1 MLKYITFLFL
11 FLHAI
16 NINATSD
23 TLTVDLEEGKRL
35 LLKDEKFI
43 EALRFFTEAI
53 KTATKNKQNDAVAEN
68 MYWIAECL
76 FQVRQLKELAEV
88 LEDGESFMLRNRQ
101 NSSYCNLMLIKAKY
115 LIDIGK
121 IKDANR
127 LLSKLE
133 KENNSPSFIIK
144 IKLLQADA
152 YYKISDLE
160 KSKSLYDFIIRNT
173 KDSIQIAQAYNGI
186 GSYYYMVSDFE
197 NAEEYYNR
205 ALKIYKIIFN
215 ICHTKTIQI
224 KYNLGLIAGK
234 TGDYRTSEINFIESL
249 KIYHKKFGEYHPKT
263 AEAYSVLGGVY
274 MNQDNFEKAI
284 LYFKKDKSI
293 IEKLYGKNHP
303 DNIYNYLNIGTS
315 YYYLNNLSNA
325 EVQLRSAVSSSIK
338 FYSKYHNLFSQAVIE
353 LSRILTLQEKY
364 NESEKLLKEVIEIN
378 KKNLNDYI
386 PDAYLQ
392 LGCNY
397 FAQQKF
403 DKAITFF
410 HQANK
415 MYIQF
420 YGDKNIYSIDPLT
433 EISNT
438 YLQKNDWLKAL
449 EYANLALDQTLENN
463 KIIYPYDH
471 WQSVLQILKCKKE
484 MYNHGLIS
492 LQNSKNDI
500 ELIKKTI
507 KEANAIK
514 QTYYSSGSQLYYA
527 EKITELNEIG
537 IYYLTHFYKKTD
549 TYFLDNL
556 LSFAENNKANLL
568 RHKIS
573 SSASNEILPKKER
586 SKLSAITNKLN
597 HFITLNED
605 QEETT
610 YDLNDSILFYQNL
623 HEEFTKIIEKN
634 YPKVYAVKYGQKSF
648 TTQQIQQELKKNF
661 SFLMYCNDAENYYC
675 LSISKNSIHFRICG
689 NKYKIDSITQLYQ
702 SKIID
707 KRFDKKLNIQLS
719 QILLPRNLKEN
730 LIISPDASIQNISFD
745 ALFQNQTSKYLIY
758 NHSIQYTFSSGSY
771 FKHQTTAENKNIVA
785 FFPDFS
791 NTKYAVLNSKKEQT
805 SLNAFPNCKS
815 YNDSNATKKSFLHF
829 FKTAKLV
836 HIASHLIADTILPL
850 ESSLLFQP
858 NDDWFLTINDIWKLN
873 TNAQLVTLAA
883 CQSNYGKS
891 QNGEGMQNFAWAFQY
906 AGAHNILSTQ
916 WNASDKSTANII
928 SSFYKN
934 LQDGKPKEDALRHA
948 KIDYIENTDAI
959 GAQPFFWANYS
970 LITDDS
976 EINIS
981 GGLFQKAL
989 AFVSTHLNTIL

>member
-68 MYWIAECL
+68 MHWIAECL

-88 LEDGESFMLRNRQ
+88 LEAGESFMLRNRQ

-152 YYKISDLE
+152 YYKISDLK
-160 KSKSLYDFIIRNT
+160 KSKALYDFIIRNT

-205 ALKIYKIIFN
+205 ALKIYIDILGVF
-215 ICHTKTIQI
+215 HTKSSLVIYNTILIINKNGDYENSKWKLEKLLKFYNLKFGDTHPIIAELYGMLASIYNMEDNIDKSFLYSAKEIQLLKKFYGDKNHKTIYGTLNLCKIYIGNKKIKNAEIQI
-224 KYNLGLIAGK
+224 AETISHVIRNHGKKNNMYTQCAVKY
-234 TGDYRTSEINFIESL
+234 SL
-249 KIYHKKFGEYHPKT
+249 
-263 AEAYSVLGGVY
+263 
-274 MNQDNFEKAI
+274 
-284 LYFKKDKSI
+284 
-293 IEKLYGKNHP
+293 
-303 DNIYNYLNIGTS
+303 
-315 YYYLNNLSNA
+315 
-325 EVQLRSAVSSSIK
+325 
-338 FYSKYHNLFSQAVIE
+338 
-353 LSRILTLQEKY
+353 ILTQQEKY

-471 WQSVLQILKCKKE
+471 WQSVLQTLKCKKE

-492 LQNSKNDI
+492 LQNSKSDI

-707 KRFDKKLNIQLS
+707 KRFDKQLNVQLS
-719 QILLPRNLKEN
+719 KILLPRNLKEN

-805 SLNAFPNCKS
+805 SLNDFSNCKS
-815 YNDSNATKKSFLHF
+815 YNNSNATKKSFLHF
-829 FKTAKLV
+829 FKTAKIV
-836 HIASHLIADTILPL
+836 HIASHLITDTILPL

-858 NDDWFLTINDIWKLN
+858 NDDCFLTINDIWKLN

-928 SSFYKN
+928 SDFYKN

-981 GGLFQKAL
+981 NGFFQRAL